1 MKAVIRFTR
10 PDKKLAVL
18 TEFLDLIQ
26 GVNQLRQHVLTHG
39 ILFEPLSKSE
49 LNVLVNALN
58 KLNYSDYMTTE
69 HSLRLKIANGE
80 FRSIFKLVIPLLRN
94 DFADTFWE
102 KGFTIDN
109 LTDNQATDLQDQL
122 RAIATVAIVP
132 DIGEPPHSLIY
143 TVSGQVLH
151 PDGKPFTESGY
162 TVRALDADAPL
173 GNAVSID
180 SNSGYSI
187 SYPWQSDGRN
197 GPDLVVQLF
206 NPENKVVTQHRKPVA
221 EIIETIN
228 LTVKQ
233 LEPRTFT
240 LTGIVKNQATGTVL
254 PKLQVEAQFRAN
266 NAVLLTLTG
275 ITDTKGVANIPFD
288 ASIFGKF
295 PVNQQVEVIF
305 LVSQEGQSLDT
316 STTIKSLKPGDQEVE
331 ILVTIPES
339 TEEKF
344 IVKGTIHKVD
354 GSPLPGVVVRA
365 FDRDLRKKE
374 LLGEQ
379 DTNVQG
385 FFEIGYTRAQF
396 SRMEKAQAD
405 IYLELYDPDKKT
417 VISPVTFESEDE
429 NVLKTLQMEN
439 DNGEKVEYQIWFNAP
454 AVATING
461 TVTDQRYR
469 VLSEYERYV
478 QELAPL
484 MEALPFEELIDTDI
498 AFLAAETAIDSL
510 HISYLRT
517 AAILNKNTEVA
528 AQAYYGMFRQ
538 NLPTDL
544 SYLLTREA
552 EEWQHALQQ
561 SIDENIIPPFS
572 ESELEAI
579 IVQLHALLPGYIAGT
594 IENVSAPVF
603 TNVLKLALP
612 DANLQQLFVSEYEK
626 YDGKNPQAFW
636 EKLKSQPN
644 FKGGVAENIQFT
656 FQATALTRSNLPLV
670 QILQQDRQQG
680 RVKSI
685 DDLAGWTE
693 PEWINL
699 FQSSGSNRPK
709 LVPDGVPGETAAEKE
724 KNYITLMVRLMEVSF
739 PTKVIAAR
747 AEKDTLPGKDD
758 LLTFLRRNPDFSFD
772 RMPFHHYVLEQGEHV
787 LDGVKNP
794 DAIAAIQRMYYIAPR
809 YDWIKPLLVNRF
821 DSAIAISLMGKTQFV
836 AENAQLLG
844 GTAPAELI
852 HRLAENRTA
861 DLTAVLSMNNAMFD
875 LGGPWVIPS
884 QSPVVRSG
892 RLINAPRQ
900 TARPDWKLLFGSPT
914 SCECEHCRSIYSP
927 AAYLVDALNFLKRAK
942 LFDAFN
948 LRRPDISA
956 IELTCTNTHTP
967 MVFIDL
973 INEVL
978 ENAITLD
985 VSQWIVNVSPA
996 LLNALNLSDAENFR
1010 EIVRETT
1017 PSLVLSEQAKI
1028 TVIAENEK
1036 WAIHDKNR
1044 VLTVGINS
1052 SRLQINAYPQ
1062 TTWTAEELL
1071 ASPEHVLKQAY
1082 DTVSA
1087 VVYPSSLPFN
1097 LSLEAVRIYLRHL
1110 GTSRTAIMRLFQKDS
1125 NPSENEIAWES
1136 LGLDPNERAIIVG
1149 ESLTNERDEEINVSL
1164 QAFYGYPPEMAERVL
1179 IDTQHLSSVPELLYR
1194 ADLQYAALLEILD
1207 SRFVNPG
1214 RTVVLWAPNDA
1225 DCDLSK
1231 YQLRGLTLPFLDR
1244 LHRYMRLQRKMGWSI
1259 FEQDLIIQ
1267 TLGESD
1273 PDQDGQKRITD
1284 GLLQKLTHFRSLL
1297 ETTRLSIE
1305 EWLSLWGTINTQ
1317 GEHSLYLRL
1326 FQNKKVISPANQD
1339 FEDFALSEDLNDLE
1353 IAISTSPLPVLTD
1366 FHKSTILAALRINSV
1381 ELELLSIHG
1390 INDGHLTLANLSRL
1404 YRHALLARVLRIRI
1418 VELLNFQQLITID
1431 PFVDPFVDPEQTSL
1445 FIAEVDRVKSSV
1457 FKPIQLNYLYLNDP
1471 DAAALQEPDDKQIL
1485 AVIRTLRSGLQTP
1498 SETIDTPA
1506 LTAEDQLRNEL
1517 TGELVRAPEER
1528 VPDLTPA
1535 QINEAITLLRT
1546 DLTRYTEEERRD
1558 VRDQYRVL
1566 FGSFLGTEDAV
1577 IDPLLINSD
1586 PSEKKAAYVLESLR
1600 TRHLSRE
1607 LSVEIK
1613 EFLPDSTDIERA
1625 VAFLTTSQMDNDA
1638 NRKQISGFF
1647 GKFLDPEQVRS
1658 RLLGDQLRS
1667 SEKLAYVLQQITIYR
1682 KRRDFVTQ
1690 TLADALRLN
1699 TETTRLLLE
1708 ELLDAISRPSQKAMA
1723 DFLSLAEREDVGPDP
1738 ESVSVPDEI
1747 GRIYLQLHKI
1757 ALLVEGFKLTA
1768 GELQYFAGSSLLDL
1782 HSLRFDQWINL
1793 CQYQQLRDSLPSRK
1807 IQLIDVFRLVLSSS
1821 ATIER
1826 IRDLMVEATGWSV
1839 SALAEFSSADD
1850 FRDIPSLLTLQQ
1862 KIAIGRRT
1870 GVSLDNLQTWAMQIP
1885 SPEQVRQVVKAKY
1898 DDKQWLSVVR
1908 PLEDA
1913 LREKRRNALV
1923 AYLIH
1928 HAEGWLSGEKIE
1940 ALDKSGR
1947 KPDASLLYEHF
1958 LIDVEMSA
1966 CQLTSRIRQAIAA
1979 VQLFIQRCMMGLEGS
1994 TAIIEVKLAREWES
2008 WRKTYRYWEA
2018 NRKIFVYPENWIEP
2032 ELRDD
2037 KTPFFEDLANALL
2050 QNDVTQQI
2058 VEDAFLHYLNQL
2070 NDVAKLDIVGMYVQK
2085 EPGTLD
2091 EPGVD
2096 ILHVFGR
2103 TSGTPHRYY
2112 YRRRIDSR
2120 YWTAWEKVE
2129 LDIEGNHLIPVVWN
2143 RRLYLFWAIFTE
2155 KAEQRESRIS
2165 QSDSGTPPKRYWE
2178 IKLAFSEY
2186 RNGRWTAKS
2195 IIEESIESKR
2205 FHSSRYFGLP
2215 SEYSFKAVNDVE
2227 SNLNIFC
2234 FMHDI
2239 QMLFSSARLNLS
2251 SCNFATNID
2260 YFSPRSSLVANFP
2273 VGCQPHDMNFIE
2285 ENSTRGAMRQD
2296 YLYITDNFPQL
2307 GNNRTESESIR
2318 RWRDEFNVH
2327 LIQKTSGIY
2336 KLTVPSQERIFI
2348 AARSSFFYQDD
2359 NRVFFVNKEFD
2370 DKVDYESFMDHLAK
2384 LREGVANRY
2393 WEQQS
2398 AKTTFERLALGAY
2411 SSSIIATSTSNS
2423 ENQSQDTPFFL
2434 TLIPFTGIYTA
2445 FAGIYTEESSKRYI
2459 FRSFHHPYVCYFI
2472 NQLNRYGIRGLLD
2485 PSPDGEASDLRRQS
2499 INNNF
2504 FKDEYDPN
2512 RDVVAPGYLDPVD
2525 KIDFDLDGA
2534 YSLYNW
2540 ELFFHAPLLVADRL
2554 TQNQQFAEAR
2564 KWLHYIFD
2572 PTVGYDSTVNKP
2584 DPARFW
2590 KIKPFYE
2597 AASDRRTPDEM
2608 MRALSQHDKKLMD
2621 QVAQWRND
2629 PFNPH
2634 LVARMRIRP
2643 YMKTVVMK
2651 YLDNLI
2657 AWGDY
2662 LFSQDT
2668 LETIAEATQL
2678 YVLAAN
2684 ILGPRAPAI
2693 PSRGKPSA
2701 RTYHELEPHLD
2712 EDGFGN
2718 PLIQL
2723 ENQLPAFGDP
2733 AQQSSTG
2740 LPSILYFCIPANDKL
2755 LAYWDLVDDRLFK
2768 IRHCMNIEGIV
2779 RQLPLFEPPIDPALL
2794 VRAKA
2799 QGVDLRNI
2807 LSGGFSASPYRFS
2820 ILLQKANELCADV
2833 RALGA
2838 ALLSAYE
2845 KRDAE
2850 ALSMLRSNQEIRL
2863 LDAMKEVR
2871 QKQIEESREQ
2881 KNVLEKTKDQV
2892 THRRNFYRDIE
2903 FMNAWELASMT
2914 MGAYANIISMIASGL
2929 ATGGTSAAAIPDI
2942 TIGTSGW
2949 AGTPV
2954 TTAKTG
2960 GQQASNIANSGA
2972 KAYEMLAGVFN
2983 MIASLSG
2990 TMGSN
2995 QRRWEEWK
3003 LQEQLADKELLQI
3016 EKQML
3021 AADIRCQIA
3030 EKELENHE
3038 IQREN
3043 AQEVHSYMQ
3052 NKFTNEELYTWMVS
3066 EISTIYFQCYQLAY
3080 EAARRAEIAYRFERG
3095 LTDSSFVR
3103 FGQWDSLRRGLMA
3116 GERLQLDL
3124 RRLEMAYLN
3133 ENRREYEL
3141 TKHISLLSLNP
3152 LALIALKETGQCE
3165 ILLPEV
3171 LFDLDYPGHYM
3182 RRIKTVSISIP
3193 CVTGP
3198 YSNVNC
3204 TLTLLSNKT
3213 RISHSN
3219 AGDYPE
3225 NMSEKGGDTRFIN
3238 DFAPMQSIATSSAQ
3252 ADSGLFELNFRD
3264 ERYLPFEGAGAIS
3277 RWRIELSGKWKNE
3290 EESIDFSQFDFS
3302 TITDVILHMRYTAR
3316 NGGDLLKQEAI
3327 EALKE
3332 LLESSNDGED
3342 KIRLFSIRHEFPV
3355 EWHQLLNAESST
3367 LNLSFNH
3374 ERFPFLFYGKNI
3386 QITRF
3391 EFLLQ
3396 IKRGGVYPIGNDGE
3410 ISISQI
3416 SAPDTTIV
3424 SLEYPFSLKTDAS
3437 PILGVP
3443 YAEAVIDVR
3452 NTHPSPTPWQIAV
3465 QGLTPEMKEIVG
3477 DLLIACHYVIDSDR
3491 SNT

>member
-1 MKAVIRFTR
+1 MRANIQFLQTNNKPLIF
-10 PDKKLAVL
+10 KQ
-18 TEFLDLIQ
+18 FLDIAQ
-26 GVNQLRQHVLTHG
+26 GIEQLWQSIMKQG
-39 ILFEPLSKSE
+39 ILLEKLE
-49 LNVLVNALN
+49 TDEIDALTQILA
-58 KLNYSDYMTTE
+58 KLNYPDPKITKGTLRIQIADNTPV
-69 HSLRLKIANGE
+69 SLLSLIGVFSNSKNAFEEILWRRGFILENLTPDQAINLQSQLGKIA
-80 FRSIFKLVIPLLRN
+80 
-94 DFADTFWE
+94 FA
-102 KGFTIDN
+102 TI
-109 LTDNQATDLQDQL
+109 A
-122 RAIATVAIVP
+122 P
-132 DIGEPPHSLIY
+132 DITPEPESLVNK
-143 TVSGQVLH
+143 VSGQIRWS
-151 PDGKPFTESGY
+151 DNTPFTDSGY
-162 TVRALDADAPL
+162 VVHVFDEKPPGKLALLASVKPIPSD
-173 GNAVSID
+173 G
-180 SNSGYSI
+180 
-187 SYPWQSDGRN
+187 SYQITYTWQPEGGRN
-197 GPDLVVQLF
+197 GPNLVVQLLD
-206 NPENKVVTQHRKPVA
+206 PQNKKVA
-221 EIIETIN
+221 ESHQRFAGMEEILDLI
-228 LTVKQ
+228 VKKTQ
-233 LEPRTFT
+233 PNAYI
-240 LTGIVKNQATGTVL
+240 LTGIVKNQVTGAVL
-254 PKLQVEAQFRAN
+254 PNLRVEAQFRAN
-266 NAVLLTLTG
+266 SAALLTLTG
-275 ITDTKGVANIPFD
+275 ITDTKGVVNISFD
-288 ASIFGKF
+288 ETLFSKLPAG
-295 PVNQQVEVIF
+295 QQVEVIF
-305 LVSQEGQSLDT
+305 MVSEDGQSLDT
-316 STTIKSLKPGDQEVE
+316 STSIKSLLPGDQEVE
-331 ILVTIPES
+331 IFVTIPES
-339 TEEKF
+339 TNEKF
-344 IVKGTIHKVD
+344 IVKGTIRKAD
-354 GSPLPGVVVRA
+354 GSPLSGVVVRA

-396 SRMEKAQAD
+396 SRMEKDQAD
-405 IYLELYDPDKKT
+405 IYLELYAPDKKT
-417 VISPVTFESEDE
+417 AISPVTFVSEGE
-429 NVLKTLQMEN
+429 NALKTLQMEN

-484 MEALPFEELIDTDI
+484 MDALPFEELIDTDI
-498 AFLAAETAIDSL
+498 AFLSAETAIDSL

-517 AAILNKNTEVA
+517 AAILNKNTEVV

-552 EEWQHALQQ
+552 EEWKHALQQ

-644 FKGGVAENIQFT
+644 FKGGVAESIQFT

-758 LLTFLRRNPDFSFD
+758 LLAFLRRNPDFSFD

-985 VSQWIVNVSPA
+985 VSQDVSQWIVNVSPA
-996 LLNALNLSDAENFR
+996 LLNALNLSDAGNFR

-1082 DTVSA
+1082 DTVLA
-1087 VVYPSSLPFN
+1087 AVYPPSAAVYPPSLPFN
-1097 LSLEAVRIYLRHL
+1097 LSLEAVRLYLKHL
-1110 GTSRTAIMRLFQKDS
+1110 GTSRAAIMRLFQKDS

-1149 ESLTNERDEEINVSL
+1149 ESLTNTNERDEEISISL
-1164 QAFYGYPPEMAERVL
+1164 QEFYGYPPDMVERVL

-1194 ADLQYAALLEILD
+1194 ADLQYTALLEILD

-1284 GLLQKLTHFRSLL
+1284 GLLQKLAHFRKLL
-1297 ETTRLSIE
+1297 ETSRLSIE
-1305 EWLSLWGTINTQ
+1305 EWLSLWGTINTH

-1326 FQNKKVISPANQD
+1326 FQNKKVISPVNED
-1339 FEDFALSEDLNDLE
+1339 FKDFALSEDLNDLK
-1353 IAISTSPLPVLTD
+1353 IAISTSPLQVLTD
-1366 FHKSTILAALRINSV
+1366 SHKSTILAALRINSV
-1381 ELELLSIHG
+1381 ELELLSAHG

-1404 YRHALLARVLRIRI
+1404 YRHALLARLLRIRI
-1418 VELLNFQQLITID
+1418 VELLNFQKLITIN
-1431 PFVDPFVDPEQTSL
+1431 PFVDPEKTSL
-1445 FIAEVDRVKSSV
+1445 FIAEVDCVKSSA
-1457 FKPIQLNYLYLNDP
+1457 FKLIQLNYLYLNDP
-1471 DAAALQEPDDKQIL
+1471 DAAAMLEPDDKQIL
-1485 AVIRTLRSGLQTP
+1485 AVIRTLRSGLQTA
-1498 SETIDTPA
+1498 SDTIDTPPLA
-1506 LTAEDQLRNEL
+1506 AEDQLRNEL
-1517 TGELVRAPEER
+1517 TRELDRAPEER
-1528 VPDLTPA
+1528 VPNLKPA
-1535 QINEAITLLRT
+1535 EINEAITLLRT
-1546 DLTRYTEEERRD
+1546 DLTGQTEEDRRAARER
-1558 VRDQYRVL
+1558 YRAL
-1566 FGSFLGTEDAV
+1566 FGSFLGIEDAAFE
-1577 IDPLLINSD
+1577 PLLRNSN
-1586 PSEKKAAYVLESLR
+1586 PSVKANYVLESLR
-1600 TRHLSRE
+1600 ARHLGRE
-1607 LSVEIK
+1607 LSVEIQ

-1625 VAFLTTSQMDNDA
+1625 VAFLIASQIDNDA
-1638 NRKQISGFF
+1638 NREQISGFF
-1647 GKFLDPEQVRS
+1647 GKFLNPEQARS

-1708 ELLDAISRPSQKAMA
+1708 ELLDAVSRPSQKAMA
-1723 DFLSLAEREDVGPDP
+1723 DFLSLAEREDVAPDP

-1757 ALLVEGFKLTA
+1757 ALLVEGFKLSA
-1768 GELQYFAGSSLLDL
+1768 EELQYFAGSSLLDL

-1793 CQYQQLRDSLPSRK
+1793 RQYQQLRDSLPSRK
-1807 IQLIDVFRLVLSSS
+1807 IQLIDVFRLALSSS

-1928 HAEGWLSGEKIE
+1928 HAEGWLPGEKIE
-1940 ALDKSGR
+1940 ELDKSGR

-1966 CQLTSRIRQAIAA
+1966 CQLTSRIRQAISA

-1994 TAIIEVKLAREWES
+1994 TATIEVKLAREWES

-2037 KTPFFEDLANALL
+2037 KTPFFKDLANALL

-2103 TSGTPHRYY
+2103 TSGMPHRYY

-2165 QSDSGTPPKRYWE
+2165 QGDSGAPPKRYWE

-2186 RNGRWTAKS
+2186 RNGRWSAKS
-2195 IIEESIESKR
+2195 IIEECLDLSKLSGEFR
-2205 FHSSRYFGLP
+2205 NFIFKLP
-2215 SEYSFKAVNDVE
+2215 SEYSFKAIKDTD
-2227 SNLNIFC
+2227 LNIYC
-2234 FMHDI
+2234 FYWGVSVAK
-2239 QMLFSSARLNLS
+2239 FNLS
-2251 SCNFATNID
+2251 NC
-2260 YFSPRSSLVANFP
+2260 SLVAEIEYFPSRTEAGSFP
-2273 VGCQPHDMNFIE
+2273 VGSFPYNMKFKEHQFRSVSKLDH
-2285 ENSTRGAMRQD
+2285 
-2296 YLYITDNFPQL
+2296 LYVTNDPPVPL
-2307 GNNRTESESIR
+2307 L
-2318 RWRDEFNVH
+2318 D
-2327 LIQKTSGIY
+2327 KTPGIY
-2336 KLTVPSQERIFI
+2336 ELTIPSQENVFNASRFP
-2348 AARSSFFYQDD
+2348 FFYQDA
-2359 NRVFFVNKEFD
+2359 NRVFFVNKEIPPPD
-2370 DKVDYESFMDHLAK
+2370 DKLVNVSSVDHLATVS
-2384 LREGVANRY
+2384 EGVLNRF
-2393 WEQQS
+2393 WDQQTVK
-2398 AKTTFERLALGAY
+2398 ATFESLALGAH
-2411 SSSIIATSTSNS
+2411 SAGIIATSSSNS
-2423 ENQSQDTPFFL
+2423 ESQSQETPFL
-2434 TLIPFTGIYTA
+2434 FTFIS
-2445 FAGIYTEESSKRYI
+2445 FAGIYTEEWSKRYI

-2499 INNNF
+2499 INNRF
-2504 FKDEYDPN
+2504 FKDAYDPN
-2512 RDVVAPGYLDPVD
+2512 RGVVAPEYLDPVD
-2525 KIDFDLDGA
+2525 EIDFDPDGA

-2572 PTVGYDSTVNKP
+2572 PTVGYDSTVNQP

-2597 AASDRRTPDEM
+2597 AVSDRRTPDEM

-2621 QVAQWRND
+2621 QVAQWRSD

-2643 YMKTVVMK
+2643 YMKMVVMK

-2684 ILGPRAPAI
+2684 ILGPRPPAI

-2820 ILLQKANELCADV
+2820 ILLPKANELCADV

-2863 LDAMKEVR
+2863 LDAVKEVR

-2881 KNVLEKTKDQV
+2881 KNALEKTKDQV

-2942 TIGTSGW
+2942 TIGISGW
-2949 AGTPV
+2949 AGSPV
-2954 TTAKTG
+2954 TIATTG
-2960 GQQASNIANSGA
+2960 GQQASNVANSGA

-2995 QRRWEEWK
+2995 QRRWDEWK

-3066 EISTIYFQCYQLAY
+3066 EISTVYFQCYQLAY

-3219 AGDYPE
+3219 AGGYPE
-3225 NMSEKGGDTRFIN
+3225 NMNEEGGDTRFIN

-3277 RWRIELSGKWKNE
+3277 RWRIELSGKSKTE
-3290 EESIDFSQFDFS
+3290 GESIDFSQFDFS

-3316 NGGDLLKQEAI
+3316 NGGDLLKQKAI

-3374 ERFPFLFYGKNI
+3374 ERFPFLFNGKNI

-3424 SLEYPFSLKTDAS
+3424 SLEYPISLKTDAS

-3452 NTHPSPTPWQIAV
+3452 NTHPSPTPWQMAV

-3491 SNT
+3491 NDL